1 MLRHLHEA
9 NIFCTRKKRIH
20 HHGSSLGGE
29 IPQITGFTATP
40 RESIL
45 CKTTMLYAN
54 RDFLQFLQLYDGLFQ
69 KLNCTSFA

>member
-9 NIFCTRKKRIH
+9 NIFCTRKIRIH
-20 HHGSSLGGE
+20 NHGSSLGGE

-54 RDFLQFLQLYDGLFQ
+54 RDFLQLYDGLFQ
-69 KLNCTSFA
+69 KLNFTSFA